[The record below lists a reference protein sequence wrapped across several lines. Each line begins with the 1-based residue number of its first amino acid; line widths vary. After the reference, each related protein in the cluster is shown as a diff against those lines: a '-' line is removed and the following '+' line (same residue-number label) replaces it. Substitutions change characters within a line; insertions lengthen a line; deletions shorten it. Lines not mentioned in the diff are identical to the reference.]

1 MAATLED
8 EIRQRVE
15 QGISEAQ
22 VAVAG
27 AGDKFEIQV
36 VSPAFEGQMPVRRQ
50 QMIYACINSL
60 IADGTIHAVALKT
73 YTPAEWDKAQR
84 MGIA

>member
-1 MAATLED
+1 MAAILKD

-15 QGISEAQ
+15 DGISNAR
-22 VAVAG
+22 VVIAG
-27 AGDKFEIQV
+27 EGDKFQIQV
-36 VSPAFEGQMPVRRQ
+36 VSPEFESQMPVRRQ
-50 QMIYACINSL
+50 QMIYACINPL
-60 IADGTIHAVALKT
+60 IADGSIHAVSLKT